1 MSVVHVG
8 NPLDAESLKLAQ
20 WINEAYWV
28 INVTSL
34 QCVWLASA
42 PQKVN
47 VGVVICKH
55 TSVSMCVCDGVSE
68 MCFKGGLLSA
78 FHVID

>member
-1 MSVVHVG
+1 MSVVHAFGMG

-20 WINEAYWV
+20 WINEACWV
-28 INVTSL
+28 INVMSL

-47 VGVVICKH
+47 VGVVIFKR
-55 TSVSMCVCDGVSE
+55 VSMCVCQR
-68 MCFKGGLLSA
+68 K
-78 FHVID
+78 

>member
-1 MSVVHVG
+1 MSVVHAYGMG
-8 NPLDAESLKLAQ
+8 NPLNAESLKLAQ
-20 WINEAYWV
+20 WINEACWV
-28 INVTSL
+28 MNVMRL

-47 VGVVICKH
+47 VGVVIFKCA
-55 TSVSMCVCDGVSE
+55 CVCVSVSE
-68 MCFKGGLLSA
+68 MCSKGGLLSA